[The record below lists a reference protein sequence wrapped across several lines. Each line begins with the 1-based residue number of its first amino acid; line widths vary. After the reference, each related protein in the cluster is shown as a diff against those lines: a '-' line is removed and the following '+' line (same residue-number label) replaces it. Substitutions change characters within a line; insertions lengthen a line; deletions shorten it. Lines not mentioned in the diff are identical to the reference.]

1 MLETPLQVKR
11 TLTTGQCIDVGA
23 LAENKTGVY
32 FQYDKEYLQRRNSSL
47 APFNL
52 AFSKELQK
60 APKQPH
66 YGLHGVFADSLPD
79 GWGLYLLD
87 RVLRK
92 NGFNPQR
99 VSALERL
106 AVIGGNCLGALS
118 YQPQTSLNQSP
129 TEDIALTALG
139 KEAVKEFEGTETEL
153 IEHLQTAGGSGG
165 ARPKLNATLMENG
178 QYSTHPD
185 ASGKK
190 LIIKLTSKKFLLK
203 HEESLVESIYLTIA
217 KKVGID
223 VPEFSLFDAGDGKF
237 WLQQTR
243 FDCVNHQRVSHG
255 RYHMI
260 SACGLLDASFREPSL
275 DYVDLVKA
283 TRLLCGV
290 DDAKKFVKRMLF
302 NYIMVNQDD
311 HSKNFSFL
319 ADDEDNWQ
327 LSPCYDIVY
336 SPSPYEE
343 HMTAFNGNGRFP
355 DKEALEIIAA
365 QAGFNNSKP
374 INQMVEEIAEA
385 AQSFETEA
393 KCVGISNTLIRT
405 ITEDI
410 KKRISTI
417 S

>member
-153 IEHLQTAGGSGG
+153 IEHLQTVGGSGG

-178 QYSTHPD
+178 QYSTHPLENHLWIM
-185 ASGKK
+185 S
-190 LIIKLTSKKFLLK
+190 IWLK
-203 HEESLVESIYLTIA
+203 QRGCYVVLMMPKSL
-217 KKVGID
+217 
-223 VPEFSLFDAGDGKF
+223 
-237 WLQQTR
+237 
-243 FDCVNHQRVSHG
+243 
-255 RYHMI
+255 
-260 SACGLLDASFREPSL
+260 
-275 DYVDLVKA
+275 
-283 TRLLCGV
+283 
-290 DDAKKFVKRMLF
+290 
-302 NYIMVNQDD
+302 
-311 HSKNFSFL
+311 
-319 ADDEDNWQ
+319 
-327 LSPCYDIVY
+327 
-336 SPSPYEE
+336 
-343 HMTAFNGNGRFP
+343 
-355 DKEALEIIAA
+355 
-365 QAGFNNSKP
+365 
-374 INQMVEEIAEA
+374 
-385 AQSFETEA
+385 
-393 KCVGISNTLIRT
+393 
-405 ITEDI
+405 
-410 KKRISTI
+410 
-417 S
+417 